1 MTILEKGHIGKG
13 QLSLL
18 RTVIQDS
25 LLLHMS
31 LYVEYYP
38 SYGNI
43 DSGISIHILINSI
56 KTDMTIM
63 KKGII

>member
-25 LLLHMS
+25 QLLHMS
-31 LYVEYYP
+31 LYVEYHP

-43 DSGISIHILINSI
+43 ESGISRQILI
-56 KTDMTIM
+56 KT
-63 KKGII
+63 

>member
-1 MTILEKGHIGKG
+1 MTILKKGHIGKG

-18 RTVIQDS
+18 KTVIQDS
-25 LLLHMS
+25 QLLHMS
-31 LYVEYYP
+31 LYVEYHP